1 MSVNL
6 NKISLKQMGG
16 EGQPQVDP
24 QVMEISQTISAS
36 VQDGQSPQD
45 VVAML
50 LQNQVDQQVIAQAL
64 MMVGMVEEDIMTL
77 FEQIERSTQPSK
89 PEEVNA
95 NPELLARNE
104 SIAEQEEQAAQ
115 QDPMMGMAESGI
127 EIKPENKGKFTAWAK
142 KRGMTVKEAYRKVLA
157 NKDKYPPSI
166 VKMANFARNASKWKK
181 AQEGIELKGKF
192 VNGVYI
198 PDEDEV
204 TTAALTSEDALKANL
219 ARKDNYYMRDPQL
232 AVMPVMPPKTVNPL
246 FDIISTVGTVYN
258 DIKGETSDWKES
270 MAAYKAA
277 LPGYFNYNVDSSN
290 VYSAENQAKIKDWA
304 AAQKQEWEYQ
314 TAESKARADK
324 QVQSYLGS
332 GNPTFQ
338 EWLEDNPDVTDMNT
352 AQAMYDAVYKKLF
365 GGQILQGGGQPF
377 VGPPTFDQ
385 YQADQMFGSSGI
397 VVGDTPEFDADADG
411 IPDYI
416 DIDGGQGTG
425 VPAYGTVDRPDV
437 DAMFG
442 EIETQPDVSIG
453 LGDAITGGLD
463 ALGDNPYFRATASI
477 LGGASDI
484 AGLTNRL
491 LFDNKEYN
499 EAMDQLEERSG
510 ADYKFATKT
519 SGARSKGQR
528 RVLDGVLGSEADRV
542 TGNYFAFAGSP
553 YSFTAKEGGEF
564 EPHMMFDPKT
574 GKGYKANVPADHERM
589 AEMGYLHKDE
599 MKQGGEVVELSQDMI
614 AQLIAAGADIE
625 IL

>member
-1 MSVNL
+1 
-6 NKISLKQMGG
+6 MGG

-50 LQNQVDQQVIAQAL
+50 MQNQVDQQLIAQAL

-198 PDEDEV
+198 PDEDEI

-258 DIKGETSDWKES
+258 DIKGETSDFKES

-277 LPGYFNYNVDSSN
+277 LPGYFNYNVDTSN

-338 EWLEDNPDVTDMNT
+338 EWLEQNPDVTDMNT
-352 AQAMYDAVYKKLF
+352 AQAMYDAVYKLF

-385 YQADQMFGSSGI
+385 YQADQMFGSSGV
-397 VVGDTPEFDADADG
+397 VVGDTPEFDADGDG
-411 IPDYI
+411 IPDYL

-425 VPAYGTVDRPDV
+425 VPAYGTVDRPNV
-437 DAMFG
+437 DAMFR

-477 LGGASDI
+477 LGGASDL

-519 SGARSKGQR
+519 SGARSKGDR

-553 YSFTAKEGGEF
+553 YSFTAKEGGE
-564 EPHMMFDPKT
+564 
-574 GKGYKANVPADHERM
+574 
-589 AEMGYLHKDE
+589 
-599 MKQGGEVVELSQDMI
+599 VVELSQDMI